1 MRYAMYMGLLAAYII
16 TVDFVQVFNFC
27 FLLYLSCTFGLLYQ
41 IKRMKKK
48 RKKGKLYEQNL
59 TTL

>member
-27 FLLYLSCTFGLLYQ
+27 FLLYLSPLSN
-41 IKRMKKK
+41 KKND
-48 RKKGKLYEQNL
+48 KKTEER
-59 TTL
+59 